1 MYLWVFVT
9 VYIYIYI
16 LISSIRATT
25 QYNDQKLALIEAEEE
40 MQCLES
46 RLSYA
51 RNHLHRLQRTNV
63 LNIAFPI
70 WYDGHIGVINGLHL
84 GRLPNRPVSVLTIII
99 T

>member
-1 MYLWVFVT
+1 
-9 VYIYIYI
+9 
-16 LISSIRATT
+16 
-25 QYNDQKLALIEAEEE
+25 